1 MAQVSKELKQRFHS
15 ALLCTARRG
24 LHKLWYHLTQNTLSK
39 PVMARPRSSPEWRL
53 MLSHSVMSCA
63 RWQDSRSARMRRSS
77 MIGCAALLWYLWLMN
92 FLAQFGPE
100 VQSTLPRSSRTTL
113 VLLQGLLGGEVAA
126 FESRTIKLLAFSQ
139 K

>member
-1 MAQVSKELKQRFHS
+1 MLIFEASSSKGQKAKSQ
-15 ALLCTARRG
+15 
-24 LHKLWYHLTQNTLSK
+24 Q
-39 PVMARPRSSPEWRL
+39 
-53 MLSHSVMSCA
+53 
-63 RWQDSRSARMRRSS
+63 SRNPQ
-77 MIGCAALLWYLWLMN
+77 LMN

-113 VLLQGLLGGEVAA
+113 VLLQSLLGGEVAA